1 MGFEK
6 PLTGAQ
12 RVAKRRAALRAQG
25 LRPRTFWLPDPRS
38 EGFQKK
44 AEASCRWLWEQ
55 MPEDAEALAWA
66 EAITCEVLADLDA
79 AEEEYRRKHEA

>member
-25 LRPRTFWLPDPRS
+25 LKPKTIWVPDRNS
-38 EGFQKK
+38 DAFKEQ
-44 AEASCRWLWEQ
+44 ARRDCERAWELV
-55 MPEDAEALAWA
+55 P
-66 EAITCEVLADLDA
+66 
-79 AEEEYRRKHEA
+79 EEEQAMAFVEAMTDELLRDHPY